1 MPTSSDTPPRETK
14 GVVIVEDQTIFR
26 ELLAEVLSAEGGY
39 RILGQ
44 FSQGR
49 AAIDAYASLLPDL
62 VILDAVLPD
71 MNGLDVLSEL
81 QELRRG
87 LPVLMVTAYERPA
100 LVQQAVRLG
109 AKGFVTKSTP
119 LRELRM
125 GIRRVAEQGT
135 FFCSATSAIL
145 AKNVQSPPDEV
156 GLSPRQRQIVQL
168 VARGLSSKEIADELR
183 ISAKTVSNHRLQI
196 AAKLELHDVAS
207 LTRYAIAHGLI
218 EPKV

>member
-1 MPTSSDTPPRETK
+1 MPSSVD
-14 GVVIVEDQTIFR
+14 VMIVEDQTIFR
-26 ELLAEVLSAEGGY
+26 ELLAEVLAAEGGY
-39 RILGQ
+39 NVVGQ
-44 FSQGR
+44 FSEGNP
-49 AAIDAYASLLPDL
+49 AVDAYQRLLPGL

-71 MNGLDVLSEL
+71 VSGLDVLSKL

-119 LRELRM
+119 LRELRE

-135 FFCSATSAIL
+135 YFCSVTSSIL
-145 AKNVQSPPDEV
+145 ASNLQSPPDEG
-156 GLSPRQRQIVQL
+156 GLSTRQRQIVAL
-168 VARGLSSKEIADELR
+168 VARGLSSKEIADELQ
-183 ISAKTVSNHRLQI
+183 ISPKTVSNHRLQI
-196 AAKLELHDVAS
+196 REKLQLHDIAS
-207 LTRYAIAHGLI
+207 LTRYAIAQGLI